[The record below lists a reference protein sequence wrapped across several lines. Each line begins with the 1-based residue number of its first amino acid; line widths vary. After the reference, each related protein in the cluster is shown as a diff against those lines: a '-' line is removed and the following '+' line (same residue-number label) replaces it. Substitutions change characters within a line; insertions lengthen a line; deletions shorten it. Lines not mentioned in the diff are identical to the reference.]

1 MITDTDSN
9 IMELCFHNG
18 ERHMKEKIMNLIK
31 EYERK
36 FGAVGKMTTLL
47 LRLEIEKL

>member
-1 MITDTDSN
+1 MISENDTN

-31 EYERK
+31 EHERK
-36 FGAVGKMTTLL
+36 FGAAAKMTTLL